1 MSPKLTTCY
10 NITGGPLRLQ
20 NTFTLYKK
28 KHLAVWQTTQ
38 RGKKY
43 KEITLFKRQTYFL
56 FKVPLLCLPSS
67 KVFVVPCDHICK
79 GPIGIALTLSIV
91 WFVGSFTLSFLT
103 VCVCVCHCRSSKKK
117 CVNAFESLCPEE
129 MDPKVRL

>member
-1 MSPKLTTCY
+1 MSPNSPPVLTLQM
-10 NITGGPLRLQ
+10 GPYGCRIRSHC
-20 NTFTLYKK
+20 TKK
-28 KHLAVWQTTQ
+28 KHLAVWQTPQ

-43 KEITLFKRQTYFL
+43 KEITLSKRQTSFL

-67 KVFVVPCDHICK
+67 KMFVVPCDHICK
-79 GPIGIALTLSIV
+79 GPIGIALTFRIV
-91 WFVGSFTLSFLT
+91 WFVCSFTLSFLT
-103 VCVCVCHCRSSKKK
+103 VCVCHCRSSKKK